1 MAPVLDAKARR
12 RRELASL
19 PFEKKLEIVLE
30 LQRNVAEIRRSTGRP
45 GPQPWET
52 PSAAS
57 RRGTLLHEEL
67 ARFVRIL
74 APRPGIEKVI
84 LFGSLARDEAS
95 ESSDID
101 LLIVERTALS
111 FWRRLREVRRILQPC
126 VATDLLVYTPEE
138 FDVLC
143 RERPF
148 VRDEILAKGRI
159 LYERHA

>member
-1 MAPVLDAKARR
+1 MIGGSAESHEVDRTFVAR
-12 RRELASL
+12 
-19 PFEKKLEIVLE
+19 
-30 LQRNVAEIRRSTGRP
+30 
-45 GPQPWET
+45 
-52 PSAAS
+52 
-57 RRGTLLHEEL
+57 TLLHEEL

-74 APRPGIEKVI
+74 EPRPGTEKVI

-95 ESSDID
+95 EGSDID
-101 LLIVERTALS
+101 LLVVEKTALS
-111 FWRRLREVRRILQPC
+111 FWKRLREIRRILQPR

-138 FDVLC
+138 LDVLS